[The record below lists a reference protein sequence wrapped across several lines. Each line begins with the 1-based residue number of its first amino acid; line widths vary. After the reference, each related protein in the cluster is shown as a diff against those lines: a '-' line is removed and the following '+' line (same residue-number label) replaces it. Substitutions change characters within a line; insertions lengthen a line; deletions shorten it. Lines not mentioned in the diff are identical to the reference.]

1 MPRPTRRRGPIE
13 PWRRSRLSSTPA
25 SVESM
30 YEDGPE
36 PAPEDEPRAGRPIA
50 ALWRRVA
57 ARGLDMLA
65 IFWLQFA
72 IAILLAGFGV
82 PLRVDGSPEPWGQ
95 AFVGYVVYVSLF
107 AIYETVYLVMR
118 GQTPGKEFLKLR
130 VVDATTG
137 ANPTVGQVVRR
148 SFLTWVLR
156 MIPGGY
162 STFGSAA
169 IAVTGLPAL
178 VDRRARRTLGDLVA
192 GTIVVHYDA
201 TVEEGPRPVVRRPGA
216 RRRGMFAIPSF
227 SADDEDD

>member
-1 MPRPTRRRGPIE
+1 MH
-13 PWRRSRLSSTPA
+13 
-25 SVESM
+25 
-30 YEDGPE
+30 EDGPMDEGGPE
-36 PAPEDEPRAGRPIA
+36 PSPGDGPRADRPIA

-57 ARGLDMLA
+57 ARALDMLA

-82 PLRVDGSPEPWGQ
+82 QLRVEGSPEPWGV

-107 AIYETVYLVMR
+107 AIYESVYLIRR
-118 GQTPGKEFLKLR
+118 GQTPGKELLKLR
-130 VVDATTG
+130 VIDAATG
-137 ANPTVGQVVRR
+137 ANPTFGQVVRR
-148 SFLTWVLR
+148 SLLTWALR
-156 MIPGGY
+156 LIPGGY

-178 VDRRARRTLGDLVA
+178 VDSRARRTLGDLAA

-201 TVEEGPRPVVRRPGA
+201 TIEEGPRPVVRRPGA